1 MTNEKQNL
9 DDIIKKALM
18 IKGVSCTQQE
28 IEEIRSLM
36 EKLREYGI
44 GRREYQLPSPFARRR
59 IRTEKAGEPD
69 PRTIKLS
76 TSHR

>member
-1 MTNEKQNL
+1 MADEKLNL
-9 DDIIKKALM
+9 DDVMEDMKNTH
-18 IKGVSCTQQE
+18 SFTQQE
-28 IEEIRSLM
+28 LEEIQTLLD
-36 EKLREYGI
+36 KLREFGV

-59 IRTEKAGEPD
+59 IRTEKAEEPD